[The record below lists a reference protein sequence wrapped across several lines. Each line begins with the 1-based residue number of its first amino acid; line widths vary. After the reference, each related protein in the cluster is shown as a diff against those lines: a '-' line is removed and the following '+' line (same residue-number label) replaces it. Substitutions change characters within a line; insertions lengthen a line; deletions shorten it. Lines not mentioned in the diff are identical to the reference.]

1 MALYKIPYDSF
12 INPLYTNQMSKEI
25 QKQPETSL
33 AAYHSLTNE
42 KLTIDHSRI
51 IDALERLGKANYE
64 QIAAMA
70 KMDRIAVGRRLKELE
85 VKQLIYKPGTKSFL
99 KSGRYGFDY
108 CLRNPPK
115 VERMPPLRPLNKPIY
130 ATPTLF

>member
-1 MALYKIPYDSF
+1 M
-12 INPLYTNQMSKEI
+12 
-25 QKQPETSL
+25 KQPETSL
-33 AAYHSLTNE
+33 AAYHSLTTE
-42 KLTIDHSRI
+42 KLTIDHTRI

-64 QIAAMA
+64 QIASMA

-108 CLRNPPK
+108 CCSIPK
-115 VERMPPLRPLNKPIY
+115 KVDQPAKLKPLSKPAY
-130 ATPTLF
+130 SLPTLF